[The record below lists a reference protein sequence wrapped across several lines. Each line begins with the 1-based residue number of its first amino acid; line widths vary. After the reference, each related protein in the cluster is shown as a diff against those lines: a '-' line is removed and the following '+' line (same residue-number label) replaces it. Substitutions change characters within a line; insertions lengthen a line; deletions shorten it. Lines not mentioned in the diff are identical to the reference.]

1 MIFFLSSVIL
11 LLCIAIVYLL
21 IDFLNEKKIFKKRID
36 ALEEMILLISK
47 KQILQSNQLK
57 LSDDL
62 NENLKRSKFILS
74 NTIFDLNY
82 ELLDLLSKN
91 DLLKK

>member
-62 NENLKRSKFILS
+62 NENLKRSKFVLN